1 MGGGTMKQDY
11 IERAE
16 DMAETAQK
24 LAEQHEEQ
32 YSKFDEPTLL
42 KLPVVGTKETGN
54 DTHVNVV
61 VSLNADEQ
69 KIVTV
74 PWPSDTTDDKEPLVR
89 LTKKYDVS
97 LEDIT
102 EMKELWVYTEDGEEF
117 EIVIPSQESS
127 RFMHNPII
135 QPHDA
140 KKFVRKSSQRDE
152 LYATESTTKSIS
164 KIVFTG
170 GIFVLSLILL
180 LNIPSILT
188 FYGYIL
194 FVCQFLTLSYILYK
208 IHNLIDINKKKINK
222 IH

>member
-1 MGGGTMKQDY
+1 MDGGTMKQDY

-24 LAEQHEEQ
+24 IAEQHEEQ

-42 KLPVVGTKETGN
+42 KLPVLGTKETN
-54 DTHVNVV
+54 RDDYVNIV
-61 VSLNADEQ
+61 VSLNVDEQ

-74 PWPSDTTDDKEPLVR
+74 PWPSDTTDDTEPLVR
-89 LTKKYDVS
+89 LTNKYDVS

-102 EMKELWVYTEDGEEF
+102 EMKELWVYTENGEDF
-117 EIVIPSQESS
+117 EIVIPSKESS
-127 RFMHNPII
+127 RFMNNPII
-135 QPHDA
+135 EPHHA
-140 KKFVRKSSQRDE
+140 KKFVRKSSKRDE

-170 GIFVLSLILL
+170 GLFILSMILL

-188 FYGYIL
+188 VYGYIL
-194 FVCQFLTLSYILYK
+194 FVSQFLILSYILSK
-208 IHNLIDINKKKINK
+208 TNDLIDINRKKINK